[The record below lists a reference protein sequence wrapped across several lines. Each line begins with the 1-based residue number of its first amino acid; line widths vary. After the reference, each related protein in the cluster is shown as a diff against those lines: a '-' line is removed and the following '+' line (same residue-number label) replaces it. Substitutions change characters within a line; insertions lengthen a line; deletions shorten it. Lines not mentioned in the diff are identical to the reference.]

1 MAVLTSIVV
10 RAKAETKG
18 DRRIRVPAFAG
29 MTNKR
34 RMNRLALLSLA
45 LLATPSLAAK
55 PAGLT
60 VKSGE
65 TWEFALSRG
74 QPAQARK
81 VSATSEPGEG
91 RIRVTVRSMMGTT
104 MTIVSNNPR
113 PYTYTAELIGG
124 TTTVPARSCTLPADG
139 RLSFEN
145 WPQKAD
151 AIRLS
156 NFKPAKREGS
166 CP

>member
-1 MAVLTSIVV
+1 MPNFSLVAAALMLAVST
-10 RAKAETKG
+10 
-18 DRRIRVPAFAG
+18 PA
-29 MTNKR
+29 
-34 RMNRLALLSLA
+34 
-45 LLATPSLAAK
+45 AAK
-55 PAGLT
+55 SPGLT

-74 QPAQARK
+74 QPVQARK
-81 VSATSEPGEG
+81 TSPTAEPRDG

-113 PYTYTAELIGG
+113 PYTYTAELIGAAKA
-124 TTTVPARSCTLPADG
+124 VPARSCTLPADG

-156 NFKPAKREGS
+156 DFKPAKREGS

>member
-1 MAVLTSIVV
+1 MVSASF
-10 RAKAETKG
+10 A
-18 DRRIRVPAFAG
+18 RIMFRNAIIAASFG
-29 MTNKR
+29 
-34 RMNRLALLSLA
+34 
-45 LLATPSLAAK
+45 LLAASPLAAK
-55 PAGLT
+55 SNGLT
-60 VKSGE
+60 IKSGE

-74 QPAQARK
+74 QPSMARK
-81 VSATSEPGEG
+81 VSPTSEPREG

-124 TTTVPARSCTLPADG
+124 TKAVAARSCTLPADG

-151 AIRLS
+151 AVRLG
-156 NFKPAKREGS
+156 NFKPAKREGA